1 MVEAVLREEF
11 GGEVG
16 DQKSVDYGAVG
27 EESVE

>member
-1 MVEAVLREEF
+1 VVEAVLREEF